1 MRLKLVYTIRCQYPA
16 KRSVYLKMTLFRN
29 KEFMA
34 TKNKIIKVKNTAEAW
49 ESGELGREIKYAI
62 AVDKK
67 IGTQIDDALG
77 LQMISIRLEKDLIES
92 YKLLGTK
99 YDLGYQPLMREALKR
114 FVEGEFKLIA
124 SEALEKQKAAKPK
137 VQTIR
142 RVRKVA

>member
-16 KRSVYLKMTLFRN
+16 KRSVSLKMTLFRN

>member
-34 TKNKIIKVKNTAEAW
+34 TKNKITKVKNTAEAW

-124 SEALEKQKAAKPK
+124 NEALEKQKAAKPK

>member
-1 MRLKLVYTIRCQYPA
+1 
-16 KRSVYLKMTLFRN
+16 MTLFRN

-34 TKNKIIKVKNTAEAW
+34 TKNKITKVKNTAEAW

-124 SEALEKQKAAKPK
+124 NEALEKQKAAKPK